1 MPKNTKNHQSSPSS
15 LIWKILNPHHLPKS
29 DSRMVTGGRKEQK
42 IYKINRRLLTKTE
55 IVNEYLSILTLKVN
69 RLNPPVKRHRMAEWI
84 KWQLYDAYKKLASG
98 LRLHDWKW
106 KEGIT

>member
-69 RLNPPVKRHRMAEWI
+69 RLNPPVKRH

-98 LRLHDWKW
+98 LRLHDCK
-106 KEGIT
+106 KL